1 MVEATTENRG
11 VRRTYNQFVKPHEIS
26 NKFKSKADF
35 KKYFKDCRKW
45 PSRFRML
52 GVRRSK
58 AE

>member
-35 KKYFKDCRKW
+35 KKYFKDCRKC
-45 PSRFRML
+45 PSRFHI
-52 GVRRSK
+52 
-58 AE
+58 